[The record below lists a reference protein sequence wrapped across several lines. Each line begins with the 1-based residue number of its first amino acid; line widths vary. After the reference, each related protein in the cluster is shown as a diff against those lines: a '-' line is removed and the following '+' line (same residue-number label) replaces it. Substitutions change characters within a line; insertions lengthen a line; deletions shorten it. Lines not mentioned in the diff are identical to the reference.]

1 MEKDTSLYPVI
12 NLEGRVVMPFTIQR
26 VEYYFTTVK
35 DQPGEAYKIL
45 NMLAGM
51 GVNQLAF
58 SAIPVGPNTTQLAI
72 FPEEPAKFTAEA
84 KLAGMML
91 DGPHHA
97 LLVQGDDELGSL
109 AGIHQRL
116 YKADINVY
124 ASSGVTDGRG
134 SYGYLIYV
142 KEEDFERAAAT
153 LKL

>member
-1 MEKDTSLYPVI
+1 
-12 NLEGRVVMPFTIQR
+12 MPFTIQR

-72 FPEEPAKFTAEA
+72 FPEDPAKFTSEA
-84 KLAGMML
+84 RLAGMIL

-97 LLVQGDDELGSL
+97 LLVQGDDELGLL

-116 YKADINVY
+116 YEADINVY